1 MTKTILLIEDKPSLL
16 DTLKSL
22 LELHQYRVIVAA
34 NGAEGLEQARLNHP
48 DLVIS
53 DIYMPV
59 LNGYELLELFK
70 KDAALCHIPVIM
82 LTAKTEIEEI
92 DLALEKGADGYVT
105 KPFVFRNLHDVIQN
119 ALNKGDEE
127 NRK

>member
-1 MTKTILLIEDKPSLL
+1 MNRTILLIEDKPSLL

-34 NGAEGLEQARLNHP
+34 NGAEGVAQARLNQP

-70 KDAALCHIPVIM
+70 QDDALRKIPVIM

-105 KPFVFRNLHDVIQN
+105 KPFVFKNLHAVIQKI
-119 ALNKGDEE
+119 LNKGTEE
-127 NRK
+127 M